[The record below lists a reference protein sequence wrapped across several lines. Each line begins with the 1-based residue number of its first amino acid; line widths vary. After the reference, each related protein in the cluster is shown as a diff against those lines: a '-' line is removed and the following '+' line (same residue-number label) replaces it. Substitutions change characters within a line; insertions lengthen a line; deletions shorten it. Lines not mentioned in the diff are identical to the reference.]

1 MISVTLFCR
10 HHGSKKETVDVGLQ
24 TGRTSNTSNVEL
36 EQQVVTHSAT
46 PCGLSNDS
54 PLSDHELSEGK
65 LLLIES

>member
-1 MISVTLFCR
+1 M
-10 HHGSKKETVDVGLQ
+10 DVGLQ